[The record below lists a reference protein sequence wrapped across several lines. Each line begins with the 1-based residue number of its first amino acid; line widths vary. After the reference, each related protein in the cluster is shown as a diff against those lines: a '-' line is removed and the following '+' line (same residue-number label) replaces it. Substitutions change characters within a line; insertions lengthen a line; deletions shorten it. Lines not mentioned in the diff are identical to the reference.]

1 MFYVMR
7 DLTGGWELT
16 KGENQQGEGGGGP
29 FCQHPDCASGHCS
42 CSRWRDSETCACMKS
57 IKVHKYIQNKS
68 IKSCFSCWAT
78 MN

>member
-42 CSRWRDSETCACMKS
+42 VAAGGG
-57 IKVHKYIQNKS
+57 IQKHVP
-68 IKSCFSCWAT
+68 A
-78 MN
+78 